1 MWKKYFNIFLLLYIP
16 LLVISLLMLMGH
28 KEERIATIKKR
39 EDSISRNKTY
49 LLSDVCH
56 YLIHNTNYWSSIVYP
71 PSFDPKN
78 KHSSFLHPYIEVIKN
93 IGFYDQFRIID
104 LEGKEL
110 LRYQS
115 NLGQKMELAPL
126 QNKVDSEYV
135 KQGLNLK
142 KGEIYLSRINLNRED
157 GIIEKPHK
165 PVLRTV
171 GPIYDS
177 LNQRTGLIV
186 INFRM
191 QDVLGI
197 LTSTRPD
204 GNTYVIDSEH
214 NIIASSI
221 GDKTMMFEVNKS
233 GDTLDS
239 NLKKLNER
247 GLRSRKDTTFFE
259 DGRVWSL
266 HKVLMT
272 NGELNKSAAYLAPKK
287 IIQATEWAVV
297 REMPPEAISAG
308 LWPLYQNFIVLHLFS
323 ILALSGISYGFNK
336 YQSKKR
342 DLFNRIEE
350 KNKALLINQESL
362 KTINDVVKK
371 TNQRLRVK
379 NEQLEQFS
387 YLISHN
393 LRAPVTSM
401 SLIIDVIK
409 KEENEENIKTLL
421 PKLHILSDS
430 IGRLTEDIKEYVT
443 AVDYEDTELQEI
455 NVYALIQGLRGD
467 FPELMTGLSNFKIV
481 YELQEWKTVNSSK
494 YHLQSVIRH
503 LISNAIKYRNTEIES
518 YLVFRSEVENNRK
531 ILYVEDN
538 GLGINMERY
547 GDDLFKLYKKF
558 HRNISGKGMGLF
570 MVKTQLEEVGATI
583 SAKSIEGKGTKFKI
597 NF

>member
-1 MWKKYFNIFLLLYIP
+1 
-16 LLVISLLMLMGH
+16 MLIRH
-28 KEERIATIKKR
+28 KEERIATIIKR

-71 PSFDPKN
+71 SSFNPKDG
-78 KHSSFLHPYIEVIKN
+78 HLSFLHPYIEVIKN

-126 QNKVDSEYV
+126 QNKVESEYV
-135 KQGLNLK
+135 KQGLKLK
-142 KGEIYLSRINLNRED
+142 KDEIYLSRINLNRED
-157 GIIEKPHK
+157 GLIERPYK

-177 LNQRTGLIV
+177 LNQKIGLIV
-186 INFRM
+186 INFRVK
-191 QDVLGI
+191 DILGI
-197 LTSTRPD
+197 LAETGPD
-204 GNTYVIDSEH
+204 GNTYVIDSEQ

-221 GDKTMMFEVNKS
+221 DNKTVMYEINKS
-233 GDTLDS
+233 EDTLKG
-239 NLKKLNER
+239 NLQKLNEKA
-247 GLRSRKDTTFFE
+247 LLSRKDTTFFE

-272 NGELNKSAAYLAPKK
+272 YGQLNKSAAYVAPKK
-287 IIQATEWAVV
+287 IITATEWAIV
-297 REMPPEAISAG
+297 REMPPEAIQAS

-323 ILALSGISYGFNK
+323 ILTLSGISYGYNK
-336 YQSKKR
+336 YESKKR
-342 DLFNRIEE
+342 DLYNRIQE
-350 KNKALLINQESL
+350 KNKALLINQKSL

-371 TNQRLRVK
+371 TNQRLSIK

-409 KEENEENIKTLL
+409 NEENEENIKKLL
-421 PKLHILSDS
+421 PKLHILSENIS
-430 IGRLTEDIKEYVT
+430 RLTEDIKEYVT
-443 AVDYEDTELQEI
+443 VVDCEAIDLQEI
-455 NVYALIQGLRGD
+455 NIYALIQSLRGD
-467 FPELMTGLSNFKIV
+467 FPEIMTNKGNFKII
-481 YELQEWKTVNSSK
+481 YELQEWKTVLSSK
-494 YHLQSVIRH
+494 YHLQSVFRH
-503 LISNAIKYRNTEIES
+503 LISNAIKYKNTEIES
-518 YLVFRSEVENNRK
+518 YLVFRSAFENNRK

-538 GLGINMERY
+538 GMGINMKRY
-547 GDDLFKLYKKF
+547 GDDLFRLYKKF

-583 SAKSIEGKGTKFKI
+583 SANSTEGIGTKFKI